1 MVSKTKLKLPTHT
14 ELLNPTIKAL
24 RTLGGSGSIDEI
36 AETVL
41 QQMEL
46 SDEIAN
52 KLHGEG
58 PRTEVE
64 YRLGWSRTYLK
75 RYGILENSSR
85 GVWSLTSFG
94 WEHEE
99 IDPEKVAAHYHE
111 YYQSK
116 QRTRGK
122 KDGSDGNSVD
132 LATPRVIPKDD
143 EKWREDF
150 LDLLLNMS
158 PDTFERLCQRL
169 LRESGFI
176 EVEVTGRS
184 GDGGIDGHG
193 IIRLVGLVSFP
204 VLFQCK
210 RYKGTVSP
218 NQVRDFRGAMTG
230 RADKGIIITTGGFTR
245 DARREATRE
254 GAPPIDLI
262 DGDHLIDILLQLE
275 LGVSVR
281 QVEVVEIDSEWF
293 EKL

>member
-1 MVSKTKLKLPTHT
+1 
-14 ELLNPTIKAL
+14 N
-24 RTLGGSGSIDEI
+24 
-36 AETVL
+36 
-41 QQMEL
+41 Q
-46 SDEIAN
+46 
-52 KLHGEG
+52 LHGEG

-64 YRLGWSRTYLK
+64 YRLAWSRTYLK
-75 RYGILENSSR
+75 RFGILDNSSR
-85 GVWSLTSFG
+85 GVWSLTPLG
-94 WEHEE
+94 LENEE
-99 IDPEKVAAHYHE
+99 VDPEEVTTHYQD
-111 YYQSK
+111 YYLSK
-116 QRTRGK
+116 QRNRGK
-122 KDGSDGNSVD
+122 KNRPNEKQGD
-132 LATPRVIPKDD
+132 LTLPIVIPKEDD
-143 EKWREDF
+143 KWREDF
-150 LDLLLNMS
+150 LDLLLNLS

-230 RADKGIIITTGGFTR
+230 RADKGLIITTGGFTR
-245 DARREATRE
+245 EARREATRE

-262 DGDHLIDILLQLE
+262 DGDHLIDILMKLE

-281 QVEVVEIDSEWF
+281 KVEVLEINNEWF
-293 EKL
+293 EKI

>member
-1 MVSKTKLKLPTHT
+1 MKLPTHI
-14 ELLNPTIKAL
+14 ELFNPTIKAL
-24 RTLGGSGSIDEI
+24 RTLGGSGSIEEI

-46 SDEIAN
+46 PDEIVN
-52 KLHGEG
+52 QLHGDG

-64 YRLGWSRTYLK
+64 YRLAWSRTYLK
-75 RYGILENSSR
+75 RYGILDNSSK
-85 GVWSLTSFG
+85 GVWSLTQLG
-94 WEHEE
+94 LENEE
-99 IDPEKVAAHYHE
+99 VDPDKVTAHYHE
-111 YYQSK
+111 YYLSK
-116 QRTRGK
+116 QRHREK
-122 KDGSDGNSVD
+122 KNRPDKKPGELTLPIV
-132 LATPRVIPKDD
+132 VPKEDD
-143 EKWREDF
+143 KWREDF
-150 LDLLLNMS
+150 LDLLLNLS

-210 RYKGTVSP
+210 RYKGTVKP
-218 NQVRDFRGAMTG
+218 TQVRDFRGAMTG
-230 RADKGIIITTGGFTR
+230 RADKGLIITTGGFTR
-245 DARREATRE
+245 EARREATRE

-262 DGDHLIDILLQLE
+262 DGDQLIDILVKLE

-281 QVEVVEIDSEWF
+281 NVEVVEINNEWF
-293 EKL
+293 ESI